1 MITKGSGY
9 MKFKTKLTVFFSALL
24 LCALTVFL
32 GLRCQRRQVIRVACV
47 GDSIT
52 YGAGI
57 SNISK
62 NSYPAR
68 LQSLLGNHYQV
79 KNYGASGYTMQKA
92 ADYPYWEHP
101 DFQESLDFQPDIV
114 LLMLGTNDGKTYNWV
129 NAETFLTDYKDMIR
143 CYQALESNPKI
154 YLMTP
159 ATVFSQNTDPAYPDN
174 QYSISADNVEEIT
187 QLVRDLASELNL
199 PLIDIHKATKDY
211 PEFFPEDGVH
221 PNAQG
226 AAFIAQQVYEALKD

>member
-1 MITKGSGY
+1 
-9 MKFKTKLTVFFSALL
+9 MKLKTKLAFFFSALI
-24 LCALTVFL
+24 LCALTAFL
-32 GLRCQRRQVIRVACV
+32 GLRCQRRQVTRIACV

-57 SNISK
+57 SHIAK

-68 LQSLLGNHYQV
+68 LQSLLGKHYQV

-101 DFQESLDFQPDIV
+101 NFQKCMDFQPDIV

-129 NAETFLTDYKDMIR
+129 SAETFISDYKEMILR
-143 CYQALESNPKI
+143 YQALDSNPKI

-159 ATVFSQNTDPAYPDN
+159 ATVFPQNTDPDLPDN
-174 QYSISADNVEEIT
+174 QYNISSDNVEEIT
-187 QLVRDLASELNL
+187 QLIRDLASELDL
-199 PLIDIHKATKDY
+199 PLIDIHEATKDH
-211 PEFFPEDGVH
+211 PEFFPADGVH

-226 AAFIAQQVYEALKD
+226 AAFIARQAYDALKD

>member
-1 MITKGSGY
+1 
-9 MKFKTKLTVFFSALL
+9 MKLKTKLAFLFSALI
-24 LCALTVFL
+24 LCALTAFL
-32 GLRCQRRQVIRVACV
+32 GLRCQRRQVTRIACV

-57 SNISK
+57 SHIAK

-68 LQSLLGNHYQV
+68 LQSLLGKHYQV

-101 DFQESLDFQPDIV
+101 NFQKSMDFQPDIV

-129 NAETFLTDYKDMIR
+129 SAETFISDYKEMILR
-143 CYQALESNPKI
+143 YQALDSNPKI

-159 ATVFSQNTDPAYPDN
+159 ATVFPQNTDP
-174 QYSISADNVEEIT
+174 
-187 QLVRDLASELNL
+187 DLQRRL
-199 PLIDIHKATKDY
+199 PS
-211 PEFFPEDGVH
+211 
-221 PNAQG
+221 
-226 AAFIAQQVYEALKD
+226 

>member
-1 MITKGSGY
+1 I
-9 MKFKTKLTVFFSALL
+9 A
-24 LCALTVFL
+24 
-32 GLRCQRRQVIRVACV
+32 
-47 GDSIT
+47 D
-52 YGAGI
+52 
-57 SNISK
+57 
-62 NSYPAR
+62 
-68 LQSLLGNHYQV
+68 
-79 KNYGASGYTMQKA
+79 
-92 ADYPYWEHP
+92 DYPTWEHP
-101 DFQESLDFQPDIV
+101 YFQESLDFQPDIV
-114 LLMLGTNDGKTYNWV
+114 LLMLWTNDGKNYTCV
-129 NAETFLTDYKDMIR
+129 NADSFLTDYKDTIR

-199 PLIDIHKATKDY
+199 PLIDIHEATKDH